1 MSTSI
6 ENKALMQRICAA
18 LAAGDA
24 APLRAAMADDFC
36 WTVMGTTPWSGTY
49 HGKQAVL
56 RDLLAPLVAQFADQY
71 TNAAHNFVA
80 EGDQVVVECRGRVAT
95 RTGGRYD
102 NAYCWV
108 CRFEDGKLRALTE
121 YLDTRLLETALAPP
135 ERG

>member
-1 MSTSI
+1 
-6 ENKALMQRICAA
+6 MQRICAA
-18 LAAGDA
+18 LAVGDA
-24 APLRAAMADDFC
+24 APLREAMADDFC
-36 WTVMGTTPWSGTY
+36 WTVMGATPWSGAY
-49 HGKQAVL
+49 RGKQAVL
-56 RDLLAPLVAQFADQY
+56 RELLAPLAAQFADRY

-95 RTGGRYD
+95 RAGGRYD

-135 ERG
+135 ERP

>member
-1 MSTSI
+1 MTTAS
-6 ENKALMQRICAA
+6 ENKAIMQRICAA

-36 WTVMGTTPWSGTY
+36 WTVMGTTPWSGAY
-49 HGKQAVL
+49 RGKQAVL
-56 RDLLAPLVAQFADQY
+56 RDLLAPLVAQFADTY

-95 RTGGRYD
+95 LTGGRYD

-108 CRFEDGKLRALTE
+108 CRFEDGRLRALTE

-135 ERG
+135 ERP